1 METIIKKITND
12 LENDKLIISEAGR
25 IIREGGLVAF
35 PTETVYGLGGDSFSP
50 DAAAKIYAAKG
61 RPSDNP
67 LIVHI
72 AKVEDL
78 KALSDEVPQAAYMLA
93 DKFWPGPLTII
104 VKKNDRVPMSV
115 TGGLNTV
122 AVRLPAN
129 TIARGII
136 EESQTFIAAP
146 SANLSG
152 RPSPTTG
159 EHVIED
165 LSGRV
170 DMIVDGGTIDIGLE
184 STIVDLSETIPVVLR
199 PGFITVEELREVI
212 GEVVIDPAIKGTLKE
227 DVAPKAPGM
236 KYRHYAPKALLT
248 IVKGEEKKVTDKL
261 LQLLKEDVEKGL
273 KVGIMTTVKHKDLF
287 DKGEV
292 ICLGEAD
299 NNEEIARNLFW
310 ALRRFDE
317 LNVDVI
323 YSEAFS
329 EEGVGQAVMNRLNKA
344 AGHRTILV
352 K

>member
-35 PTETVYGLGGDSFSP
+35 PTETVYGLGGDAFSP

-78 KALSDEVPQAAYMLA
+78 KALSDEVPPAAYMLA

>member
-35 PTETVYGLGGDSFSP
+35 PTETVYGLGGDAFSP

-227 DVAPKAPGM
+227 DVAPKAPGV